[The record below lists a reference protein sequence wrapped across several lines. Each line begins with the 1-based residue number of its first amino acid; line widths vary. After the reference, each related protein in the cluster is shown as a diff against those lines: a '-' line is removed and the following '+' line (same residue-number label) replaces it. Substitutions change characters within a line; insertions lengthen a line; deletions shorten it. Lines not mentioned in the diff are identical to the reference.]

1 MLARL
6 TPQDA
11 RDVLPRGLGERG
23 YEVDV
28 LCVYRTVQSTP
39 DPQALDRTRR
49 GEVDALTFTSSS
61 TVTNFCDLVGPLPEP
76 QPLVISIG
84 PVTSTTARAR
94 GLRVDIEAAEHTIAG
109 VVTALVD
116 RLRASAYRR
125 SP

>member
-1 MLARL
+1 VAARGE
-6 TPQDA
+6 QA
-11 RDVLPRGLGERG
+11 REVLPEGLERLG
-23 YEVDV
+23 YAVDV
-28 LCVYRTVQSTP
+28 LSVYRTVTA
-39 DPQALDRTRR
+39 DADAGDLARVRE
-49 GEVDALTFTSSS
+49 GAVDAITFTSSS

-76 QPLVISIG
+76 SPAVVSIG